1 MSEFVNCSD
10 DRLDDICEALEHV
23 VDALNDL
30 RKLMPEEGSIYQ
42 MYSDLYTE
50 ALIEQSHRTIL
61 EFDALSRQ
69 YEEMSRW

>member
-1 MSEFVNCSD
+1 MYDFVNYD
-10 DRLDDICEALEHV
+10 DGRLDDVCEVLEHV
-23 VDALNDL
+23 VSVLDDL
-30 RKLMPEEGSIYQ
+30 RKLMPSEETIYQ
-42 MYSDLYTE
+42 EYCDLYTE